1 MNFSFTFNVLLVLYM
16 NELLVHYQPIETKH
30 RQLSEVSQRR
40 TASRLLFNNMQIYSV
55 NDLLRPLHINVLY
68 HRVRSGRWESIP
80 ARERERRENGQHWQG
95 VGADQYRECYGMWW
109 RVHGREYVARK
120 AARPEELLPKI
131 SRPNRVEMG
140 LPPTTSPKH
149 FSRISG

>member
-55 NDLLRPLHINVLY
+55 NDLLRPLHENVLY
-68 HRVRSGRWESIP
+68 HRVRSGR
-80 ARERERRENGQHWQG
+80 
-95 VGADQYRECYGMWW
+95 
-109 RVHGREYVARK
+109 
-120 AARPEELLPKI
+120 
-131 SRPNRVEMG
+131 
-140 LPPTTSPKH
+140 
-149 FSRISG
+149 

>member
-55 NDLLRPLHINVLY
+55 NDLLRPLHVNVLY
-68 HRVRSGRWESIP
+68 HRVRSGR
-80 ARERERRENGQHWQG
+80 
-95 VGADQYRECYGMWW
+95 
-109 RVHGREYVARK
+109 
-120 AARPEELLPKI
+120 
-131 SRPNRVEMG
+131 
-140 LPPTTSPKH
+140 
-149 FSRISG
+149 